1 MIRLLKKRPG
11 RALWVPVLLAA
22 VLVLLLPD
30 PAAAQNQQ
38 VGSVSVLEGRASVI
52 RAGTSR
58 TEALQVGS
66 SLYQNDTIKTEAGGK
81 LRVLFMDQSVI
92 SVASNTSLTI
102 TEYVFNPQEQVR
114 SGGVKLLWGKVKCF
128 VNDFLGYKSKK
139 FNVQTDTAVIGVRGT
154 VFLVWKV
161 NDEITRAAAFQNEVT
176 VANVARPDE
185 YVILGPGMMSQV
197 VGRARPTYPS
207 KVDPKIYQLLHEGFL
222 ACGHGHDY
230 THEYRDDR
238 QHGQHG
244 PTRRDYGQHD
254 PARRHSGNSPWR
266 NGRHRGR
273 DHHHHHHVPA
283 HRHGNHHHLDT
294 TAALDHHQH
303 HLARGRAYGDAGFSA
318 SPDRTLRRAMLP

>member
-1 MIRLLKKRPG
+1 MLRLLKKRPG

-22 VLVLLLPD
+22 VLMLLLPD

-207 KVDPKIYQLLHEGFL
+207 KVDLKIYQLLHEGFL
-222 ACGHGHDY
+222 PVDMAMITPMSTGTTGNTDG
-230 THEYRDDR
+230 T
-238 QHGQHG
+238 GQPGGTTGSTTRPDGTPGTVPGGTEGTEDEITTTTTMFQPIDMETTTTSTLPLPSTTTSTTLPAAVPTEMPDFPPPPTG
-244 PTRRDYGQHD
+244 P
-254 PARRHSGNSPWR
+254 
-266 NGRHRGR
+266 
-273 DHHHHHHVPA
+273 
-283 HRHGNHHHLDT
+283 
-294 TAALDHHQH
+294 
-303 HLARGRAYGDAGFSA
+303 
-318 SPDRTLRRAMLP
+318 